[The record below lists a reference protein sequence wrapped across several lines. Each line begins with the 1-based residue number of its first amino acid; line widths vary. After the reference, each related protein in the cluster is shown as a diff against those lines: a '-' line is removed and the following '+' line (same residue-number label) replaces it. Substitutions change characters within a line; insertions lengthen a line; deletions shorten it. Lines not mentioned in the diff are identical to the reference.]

1 MHPDNDSFPGHL
13 PALHGRRV
21 LVAEDEALVALLLE
35 DGLLE
40 AGAEVVGP
48 AGTVGEALRLI
59 EGAASDGGL
68 SAAVLDLNLGGAAAW
83 PVADRLAE
91 LGVPFVLATGYG
103 EGCDR
108 DAHPRA
114 PVLAKPFGP
123 DALTAAVEGLVTAG
137 R

>member
-1 MHPDNDSFPGHL
+1 MHVEN
-13 PALHGRRV
+13 PADHRTMLRDKRV
-21 LVAEDEALVALLLE
+21 LVVEDEALVAMLVE
-35 DGLLE
+35 DGLLDL
-40 AGAEVVGP
+40 GAKVVGP
-48 AGTVGEALRLI
+48 AATVDEALRLI
-59 EGAASDGGL
+59 EGAASGGGL

-103 EGCDR
+103 EGRGR